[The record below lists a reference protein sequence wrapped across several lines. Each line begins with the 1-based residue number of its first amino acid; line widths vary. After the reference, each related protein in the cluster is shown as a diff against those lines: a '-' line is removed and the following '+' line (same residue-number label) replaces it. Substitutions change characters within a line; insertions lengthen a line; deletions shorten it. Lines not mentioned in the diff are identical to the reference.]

1 MRFKCSGLAMVVF
14 VWLVPTAISPALA
27 EIGGSGKEQLARGR
41 YLAEYGGCSDCHTPK
56 LMTDKGPAPDRAR
69 LLSGHPASTSLPAIP
84 AGVLGPPPAHWSALT
99 NADLTAWAG
108 PWGVS
113 FTANL
118 TPDKATGLGHWTV
131 DQFIKTMRTG
141 KHLGTGRDLLPPM
154 PWQDVAVLTDRD
166 LKAVFAYLQSVPP
179 IVNAVPQPIP
189 PR

>member
-1 MRFKCSGLAMVVF
+1 MHIKSCGLAMVVS
-14 VWLVPTAISPALA
+14 VWLVPATITPALA
-27 EIGGSGKEQLARGR
+27 DNSSASNEQLQRGR
-41 YLAEYGGCSDCHTPK
+41 YLVEYGGCSDCHTPK
-56 LMTDKGPAPDRAR
+56 LMTDKGPVPDPARA
-69 LLSGHPASTSLPAIP
+69 LSGYPASMPQPPIP
-84 AGVLGPPPAHWSALT
+84 AGVLGPPPGHWSALT

-166 LKAVFAYLQSVPP
+166 LRAIFAYLRTMPP
-179 IVNAVPQPIP
+179 IVNAVPQPLP
-189 PR
+189 PK